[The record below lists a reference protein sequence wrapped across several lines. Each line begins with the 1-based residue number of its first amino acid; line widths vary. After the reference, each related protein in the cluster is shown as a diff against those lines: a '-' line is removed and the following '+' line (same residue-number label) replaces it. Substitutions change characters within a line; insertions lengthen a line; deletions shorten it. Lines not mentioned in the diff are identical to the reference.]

1 MSGAGLAGIVPKL
14 TIWVPGTGVDTSS
27 PSVLISQIPL
37 PWEIHVQLWIV
48 MGGISSVSAG
58 TCPCRIFTLAI
69 KPTSNS
75 LFLYHKKY
83 NFLYPSLAYYN
94 SSFEPPFCHVL
105 LGFPGF
111 PWGNICIPGGFN
123 VPGHVWGSLRFLLTS
138 LVTGPPSLPSISP
151 VPEAL
156 CSPSV
161 LCFLSTHA
169 CTGSCYCLHPTVGP
183 RPLYLA
189 VFPPLGFGPSL
200 LGVTWAKRPS
210 MPLLSDSTK
219 GCGAF
224 QAVVLGWGCR
234 TLLIRTH
241 QHLWPIASFW
251 SSFSSHSRGTLLR
264 LGYLSTG
271 YSPKSI
277 I

>member
-14 TIWVPGTGVDTSS
+14 TIWVPGTGVGASS

-37 PWEIHVQLWIV
+37 PWEIHAVLWIV
-48 MGGISSVSAG
+48 MGGISSVFAG
-58 TCPCRIFTLAI
+58 TCPCRISTLLV

-83 NFLYPSLAYYN
+83 NFLYPSLVYYN
-94 SSFEPPFCHVL
+94 SYFEPPFCHVR
-105 LGFPGF
+105 LGFPCF
-111 PWGNICIPGGFN
+111 PWGYICILGGFK
-123 VPGHVWGSLRFLLTS
+123 VLGHVWASIWFLLMS
-138 LVTGPPSLPSISP
+138 LVTGPPSLPSTSP

-169 CTGSCYCLHPTVGP
+169 CTGSCYCLHPTAGP

-200 LGVTWAKRPS
+200 LGACYLGKEAQEAPAVRFHKGGWAF
-210 MPLLSDSTK
+210 L
-219 GCGAF
+219 
-224 QAVVLGWGCR
+224 AVVLGWGCR

-241 QHLWPIASFW
+241 QPLRPIASLW
-251 SSFSSHSRGTLLR
+251 SSFSSHSGEL
-264 LGYLSTG
+264 YLNGDTC
-271 YSPKSI
+271 
-277 I
+277 